1 MSSTRTG
8 FTRPPFARLMA
19 GLVMAGFLSS
29 AGTAPAA
36 DSPRFVGDGG
46 IPLDAPYVPTPQPV
60 VDTML
65 KIADVGA
72 KDIVYDLGSGDGRLV
87 ISAVRDFGAAKGVGV
102 DIDPVRNKEA
112 NANARSAGVADRTT
126 FVEQDVFR
134 FDFSEASVVTIYLL
148 PEMIQ
153 KLEPK
158 LAAMKPGTRIVCHDF
173 FVPGWEPEKT
183 EKVGTA
189 VIYAY
194 TLPAKKQK

>member
-1 MSSTRTG
+1 MS
-8 FTRPPFARLMA
+8 FTRMLAALAAA
-19 GLVMAGFLSS
+19 GLLWS
-29 AGTAPAA
+29 AAPASGA
-36 DSPRFVGDGG
+36 SSPRFVGDGG

-60 VDTML
+60 VDAML

-72 KDIVYDLGSGDGRLV
+72 QDIVYDLGSGDGRLV
-87 ISAVRDFGAAKGVGV
+87 ISAVRDFAAAKGVGV
-102 DIDPVRNKEA
+102 DIDPVRIKEA
-112 NANARSAGVADRTT
+112 NANAKSAGVADRTT
-126 FVEQDVFR
+126 FFEKDVFR

-153 KLEPK
+153 TLEPK

-173 FVPGWEPEKT
+173 SVPGWEPEKT

-189 VIYAY
+189 MIYAY